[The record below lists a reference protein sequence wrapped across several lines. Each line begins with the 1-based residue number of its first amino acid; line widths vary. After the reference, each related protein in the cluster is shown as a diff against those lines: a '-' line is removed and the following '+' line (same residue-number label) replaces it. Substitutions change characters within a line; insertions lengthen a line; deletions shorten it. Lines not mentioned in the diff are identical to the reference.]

1 MRADDRPEEQPV
13 FTLVLRLWRVDG
25 RAYPRAHH
33 MQVTHVQTGEVMYF
47 RTADSLAQHIDRLA
61 QTSVNPPT
69 DPIEF
74 RERSK
79 HV

>member
-1 MRADDRPEEQPV
+1 MTVDDRSEQRPV
-13 FTLVLRLWRVDG
+13 FTLVLRLWRVDA
-25 RAYPRAHH
+25 RDYPRAHH
-33 MQVTHVQTGEVMYF
+33 IQVTHVQTGEVMYF

-61 QTSVNPPT
+61 QTTVNRST

-74 RERSK
+74 PQRSN